1 MPRSTNSPASRK
13 RRKRM
18 LAKAKGF
25 RGFRSTKYR
34 FAKDAV
40 RKAMTYSYRDRKNHK
55 RTFRALWIQRI
66 NAACRSRGL
75 TYSRFMEGLKSLE
88 IDLDRKIMSD
98 IAIHDEA
105 AFDNLVNQAKDAI
118 EKKRAQASKSGA
130 SWPRLRSQT
139 PFKTLSFG
147 SAMHWLP
154 QQRLLAS

>member
-1 MPRSTNSPASRK
+1 MPSSTYSPASRK

-18 LAKAKGF
+18 LAKAKGV

-34 FAKDAV
+34 FGKDAV
-40 RKAMTYSYRDRKNHK
+40 RKAMTYSYRDRKHHK

-118 EKKRAQASKSGA
+118 EKKRAAS
-130 SWPRLRSQT
+130 
-139 PFKTLSFG
+139 
-147 SAMHWLP
+147 
-154 QQRLLAS
+154 